1 MDYLKFLAVASVM
14 AMSMAS
20 AVQAQDAEDCDAA
33 AATETLEDDCIPVL
47 VDPVA
52 PLTATNLAFIVPVAT
67 TLLVAGL
74 AAAGGDG
81 GSTPDTQ

>member
-33 AATETLEDDCIPVL
+33 AATESLEDDCIPVIP
-47 VDPVA
+47 DPTGLA
-52 PLTATNLAFIVPVAT
+52 ATNLGFIIPVVT
-67 TLLVAGL
+67 TVLVAGL